1 MSETKWSDAQVEQYL
16 RSLTYADALPDAP
29 ALSPELAGRAL
40 AAPQRRRAGARWKVG
55 VAAAAVA
62 GLLLVGS
69 NSSMVADAVERILGV
84 GIRNMTQQEYAQRVS
99 GDWPADMPMPEYYSP
114 EETAQLA
121 TFPLRSPA
129 WVPEGFTLLN
139 GPAGAFEWL
148 HTEDGQWELLED
160 PEHFYVTE
168 AYQSADGRRIH
179 IRQSLFGEAQWISW
193 PPGTEQ
199 LEVAGHPAFL
209 REDVEPVHVEPP
221 EGVEPTDDWTP
232 DSLNLLYLWVE
243 EPDGRITEITLD
255 GDVDPEVLIQV
266 AESLFAG
273 DGSAN

>member
-1 MSETKWSDAQVEQYL
+1 M
-16 RSLTYADALPDAP
+16 
-29 ALSPELAGRAL
+29 
-40 AAPQRRRAGARWKVG
+40 
-55 VAAAAVA
+55 
-62 GLLLVGS
+62 
-69 NSSMVADAVERILGV
+69 
-84 GIRNMTQQEYAQRVS
+84 
-99 GDWPADMPMPEYYSP
+99 
-114 EETAQLA
+114 
-121 TFPLRSPA
+121 
-129 WVPEGFTLLN
+129 
-139 GPAGAFEWL
+139 
-148 HTEDGQWELLED
+148 
-160 PEHFYVTE
+160 TE